1 MTGVAWK
8 KILSEEFQKE
18 ESHLEGSQMLQF
30 VPPKILMLIFWV
42 LLEEIME
49 WISVLLSRPSARS
62 VSFRC
67 SGNSGQGSHGEYCT
81 SDHRAA
87 AGGVGSRWLLRT
99 PCLPIGK

>member
-8 KILSEEFQKE
+8 NILREEFQKE

-30 VPPKILMLIFWV
+30 VPPKILMLIIWV

-62 VSFRC
+62 VWEQW
-67 SGNSGQGSHGEYCT
+67 SGFTWGMLYKRPQG
-81 SDHRAA
+81 
-87 AGGVGSRWLLRT
+87 
-99 PCLPIGK
+99 